1 MKQKCTM
8 RAIEKRVSASN
19 NQLIRGAILMYWS
32 IFWLFNI
39 VDKVIGGSMFLWVG
53 RDRFAQFQKYFA
65 SAGLDAPIV
74 ADVALM
80 VAAALEV
87 FAFVFMTGALFFFL
101 KGCLKET
108 RSWFFM
114 GILLTL
120 ATFTLFSLGDHLFG
134 DRFELLEHTLFW
146 FMTLAS
152 WVIFKR
158 LEGVD
163 QDHSGG
169 VNRPQVIAA
178 ALLACVLVGS
188 VSLSIFDYNKDYF
201 YRRTAPIAA
210 EPVGEDLFKVS
221 FPFLGGSTVFEKTIA
236 QFVEEHP
243 TKRIDHIYTVP
254 NPLRLKKADALIFYI
269 ITEEKP

>member
-8 RAIEKRVSASN
+8 LATEKRVSASN

-65 SAGLDAPIV
+65 SAGLEAPVI
-74 ADVALM
+74 ADIALI
-80 VAAALEV
+80 VAAALEI
-87 FAFVFMTGALFFFL
+87 FAFVFMTGALVFYL
-101 KGCLKET
+101 KSRLKEA
-108 RSWFFM
+108 RSWFLM

-120 ATFTLFSLGDHLFG
+120 VTFTLFSLGDHLFG

-146 FMTLAS
+146 FMTIAS
-152 WVIFKR
+152 WVIFIR
-158 LEGVD
+158 LEVAD
-163 QDHSGG
+163 KDHSGG
-169 VNRPQVIAA
+169 LSRPHVIVAA
-178 ALLACVLVGS
+178 VVAGCLVMIT
-188 VSLSIFDYNKDYF
+188 SLSIFNYNDDYF
-201 YRRTAPIAA
+201 YRRTASIAA

-236 QFVEEHP
+236 QFIEEHP

>member
-8 RAIEKRVSASN
+8 RAIEKRLSASN
-19 NQLIRGAILMYWS
+19 NQLIRGAILIYWS
-32 IFWLFNI
+32 IFWMFNI

-65 SAGLDAPIV
+65 SAGLEAPIV
-74 ADVALM
+74 ADVALIF
-80 VAAALEV
+80 AAALEV
-87 FAFVFMTGALFFFL
+87 FAFVFMTGALMFYL
-101 KGCLKET
+101 KRQLKEA
-108 RSWFFM
+108 RSWFLM
-114 GILLTL
+114 GIFLTL
-120 ATFTLFSLGDHLFG
+120 ATFTFFSLGDHLFG

-152 WVIFKR
+152 WVIFVR
-158 LEGVD
+158 LEGADEVA
-163 QDHSGG
+163 GG
-169 VNRPQVIAA
+169 YLSRRQATIAA
-178 ALLACVLVGS
+178 LIAGALIVTT
-188 VSLSIFDYNKDYF
+188 SLSIFNYNEGYF
-201 YRRTAPIAA
+201 YRRSASITA

-221 FPFLGGSTVFEKTIA
+221 FPFLGGSTVFEKTIE
-236 QFVEEHP
+236 QFMVEHP

>member
-1 MKQKCTM
+1 MLAT
-8 RAIEKRVSASN
+8 EKRVSASN

-53 RDRFAQFQKYFA
+53 RDRFAQFQKYFT
-65 SAGLDAPIV
+65 SAGLEAPVI
-74 ADVALM
+74 ADIALI
-80 VAAALEV
+80 VAAALEI
-87 FAFVFMTGALFFFL
+87 FAFVFMTGALVFYL
-101 KGCLKET
+101 KSRLKEA
-108 RSWFFM
+108 RSWFLM

-120 ATFTLFSLGDHLFG
+120 VTFTLFSLGDHLFG

-146 FMTLAS
+146 FMTIAS
-152 WVIFKR
+152 WVIFIR
-158 LEGVD
+158 LEGAD
-163 QDHSGG
+163 KDHSGG
-169 VNRPQVIAA
+169 LSRPHVIVAA
-178 ALLACVLVGS
+178 VVAGGLVMIT
-188 VSLSIFDYNKDYF
+188 SLSIFNYNDDYF
-201 YRRTAPIAA
+201 YRRTASIAA

-236 QFVEEHP
+236 QFIEEHP